1 MLSAVRDQDM
11 PGDDGL
17 LAILDPES
25 VADTPPERL
34 LTVPRATL
42 GIHAAVAALLVGFGA
57 VAATGG
63 QLVQAVIVGGI
74 GGMILVAGWAGGRIA
89 ARR

>member
-1 MLSAVRDQDM
+1 MLSGVRSRGM
-11 PGDDGL
+11 SGDDGV
-17 LAILDPES
+17 LATLDPES
-25 VADTPPERL
+25 VADAPPDRL

-57 VAATGG
+57 VAATDGRPA
-63 QLVQAVIVGGI
+63 QAVIVSGI
-74 GGMILVAGWAGGRIA
+74 GGMLLVAGWAGGRIV